1 MINLTVNGT
10 KVSVPV
16 ADDMPLLWVIRD
28 VLGMTGTKFGCGIGQ
43 CGACTV
49 HVDGEP
55 RRSCLTPVSIRRP
68 RHHDHRR
75 HRRDGTQGRPEGLAR
90 SEVVQCG
97 YCQSGQIMSA
107 AAIIEMIPE
116 PTDTDI
122 DEACPATFA
131 AAAPTCASVRRS
143 SRRPSPPPAS
153 EVRHAADAKTI
164 ETPAL
169 SRRRFLQASA
179 AFGGGLMIGWV
190 EVAEAEPGS
199 APAVDFAPNAFIK
212 IDRDGKVTV
221 ISPMIEMGQGT
232 YTSLPML
239 VAEELDA
246 DMSHVGRGSFAA
258 QRQALRQSASSA
270 CRSTGSSSSIRG
282 FYLPLRQAGAAA
294 RAMLVAAAATEAR
307 RRCGGADAPK
317 PAKSCTPRAGSAS
330 ATARWSTMRP
340 SCPCRPTSRSRTPAS
355 SASSARRPSGSMLPA
370 RSTARRCTASTSRCR
385 A

>member
-55 RRSCLTPVSIRRP
+55 RRSCLTPVADVADRTI
-68 RHHDHRR
+68 
-75 HRRDGTQGRPEGLAR
+75 TTIEGIGATPAGKAVQKAWLDL
-90 SEVVQCG
+90 EVVQCG

-107 AAIIEMIPE
+107 AAIIEMIPSRPI
-116 PTDTDI
+116 PTSI
-122 DEACPATFA
+122 RACPATSA
-131 AAAPTCASVRRS
+131 AAVRTCASVRRS

-153 EVRHAADAKTI
+153 EARHAADAKTS

-199 APAVDFAPNAFIK
+199 APVVDFAPNAFIK

-239 VAEELDA
+239 VAEELDV
-246 DMSHVGRGSFAA
+246 DMSNVGRRSFAA
-258 QRQALRQSASSA
+258 QRQALRQSPSSA
-270 CRSTGSSSSIRG
+270 ACRLTGNSSSIRA

-294 RAMLVAAAATEAR
+294 RQ
-307 RRCGGADAPK
+307 C
-317 PAKSCTPRAGSAS
+317 
-330 ATARWSTMRP
+330 
-340 SCPCRPTSRSRTPAS
+340 
-355 SASSARRPSGSMLPA
+355 
-370 RSTARRCTASTSRCR
+370 
-385 A
+385 